1 MGRSENNVRIDTQL
15 ISYPDKSQRMA
26 VHFLSQEI
34 PLPMFDYCICR
45 INNSAVHIKKLKPR
59 KLPSLYNHLPEATY

>member
-1 MGRSENNVRIDTQL
+1 MGRSENNVRIDAQL

-26 VHFLSQEI
+26 VHFLSQVM
-34 PLPMFDYCICR
+34 PLPMFDYRICR

-59 KLPSLYNHLPEATY
+59 KLPSLYNHLPEVTY

>member
-26 VHFLSQEI
+26 VHFLSQVI
-34 PLPMFDYCICR
+34 LLPMFDYRICR
-45 INNSAVHIKKLKPR
+45 INNSAVHIKELKPR
-59 KLPSLYNHLPEATY
+59 KLPSLYNHLPEVTY